1 MTFGAAAFLLAA
13 LAAIIPPIL
22 HMINRQ
28 RAKQL
33 PFSTLRFLRISVQK
47 TRRRRQIRDIFLML
61 VRMAVL
67 IFIALGLARPTLSK
81 VRSLLGGSRAAVGI
95 ILDNSA
101 SMGWIDEGRPR
112 FEAAIT
118 AANQILAHLNAGDE
132 VALWVT
138 NGPHFPELAR
148 FDRQHDKVRQLVA
161 QIGQRGPTYE
171 KGELRPLIT
180 QAREQLAQAD
190 APQKY
195 LFIIT
200 DNQTVTWEGATA
212 ETDAAP
218 ALRADDQE
226 AIRRLRDL
234 ALIIIDCQKTPRPNV
249 GIRKLTLHSVL
260 PVAGVPMRAALEL
273 FNASS
278 VPQQRVAE
286 LYVNGTKIGTSP
298 EVSLPPGETVP
309 TEITFTLDRGGVH
322 QGEVRLVGE
331 DGARFDDR
339 KFFTVEIEAAI
350 PIALVIKQRHEIPY
364 LNDSFYLERALQPVE
379 GQTWSIKTTIL
390 TLDELVTEP
399 LSNYRIL
406 FLVNL
411 PAVTQPVA
419 EKLASFVDNGGRLV
433 WIAGQEVDCAV
444 YNAAHES
451 AGKKLLPAPL
461 EAVIAPT
468 DTERRDSWRVNWLD
482 VQYPALAGFHEPPS
496 LYQSILAYKYIRLDT
511 TQEPDTRVL
520 MRLDG
525 NGDPFLVERDIGTGK
540 VLFLATSAH
549 VDWTNFPLR
558 PIFAPLIARLAF
570 HLAGGENTQL
580 ESIAGQPIVV
590 PFQGQ
595 IPPNVVE
602 IVPPSGSLVRLNL
615 PQGQMR
621 EFRYAETHE
630 VGIYQ
635 FRFLASVRPLQKAYA
650 VNFDPEESDPGKV
663 EREWIEKQFPGTPVI
678 FAENPEDL
686 AGTFELLR
694 HGRSLAELF
703 LMMVLLG
710 LVFETFISNW
720 FSPREEHSKP
730 RVLEDYKPAR
740 RLAPQLG

>member
-22 HMINRQ
+22 HLINRQ

-67 IFIALGLARPTLSK
+67 IFIAVGLARPTLSK
-81 VRSLLGGSRAAVGI
+81 VRSLLGGTRAAVGI

-112 FEAAIT
+112 FEAALT

-138 NGPHFPELAR
+138 SGPSFPELGR
-148 FDRQHDKVRQLVA
+148 FDRQHDKVRQLIA

-171 KGELRPLIT
+171 KGELGPLIA

-200 DNQTVTWEGATA
+200 DNQMVAWEGA
-212 ETDAAP
+212 AANDEVP
-218 ALRADDQE
+218 GSGTGAQE
-226 AIRRLRDL
+226 PDHRLRDVP
-234 ALIIIDCQKTPRPNV
+234 LIIIDCQRTPRPNV
-249 GIRKLTLHSVL
+249 AIRKLTLHSVL
-260 PVAGVPMRAALEL
+260 PVAGVPMKVVLEL
-273 FNASS
+273 FNASTVS
-278 VPQQRVAE
+278 QQRVAE

-298 EVSLPPGETVP
+298 EVSLPPGESVS
-309 TEITFTLDRGGVH
+309 TEIMFILDRGGVH
-322 QGEVRLVGE
+322 QGEVRLLGE

-339 KFFTVEIEAAI
+339 RFFTVEIEAAI
-350 PIALVIKQRHEIPY
+350 PVALVIKQRHEIPY
-364 LNDSFYLERALQPVE
+364 LNDSFYLEKALQPIS
-379 GQTWSIKTTIL
+379 GQTWSIRTTIL
-390 TLDELVTEP
+390 TIDDLSTEP

-419 EKLASFVDNGGRLV
+419 EKLASFVDHGGRLV
-433 WIAGQEVDCAV
+433 WIAGQEVDCAA
-444 YNAAHES
+444 YNAAHE
-451 AGKKLLPAPL
+451 AGGKKLLPAPL
-461 EAVIAPT
+461 EAVISPNPA
-468 DTERRDSWRVNWLD
+468 EKRDSWRVNWLD
-482 VQYPALAGFHEPPS
+482 VQHPALAGFNEPPS
-496 LYQSILAYKYIRLDT
+496 LYQSILAYKYIRVDT
-511 TQEPDTRVL
+511 TKEPDARVL

-525 NGDPFLVERDIGTGK
+525 NADPFLVERDIGTGK

-558 PIFAPLIARLAF
+558 PIFAPFFARLAF
-570 HLAGGENTQL
+570 HLASGEKTQG
-580 ESIAGQPIVV
+580 EVVAGQPIVV

-595 IPPNVVE
+595 IPPTLVE

-615 PQGQMR
+615 PQGQTR
-621 EFRYAETHE
+621 EFRYPETHE
-630 VGIYQ
+630 IGVYQ
-635 FRFLASVRPLQKAYA
+635 FRFLASVRPMQKAYA
-650 VNFDPEESDPGKV
+650 VNFEPDESDPAKAD
-663 EREWIEKQFPGTPVI
+663 REWIEGRFPGTPII
-678 FAENPEDL
+678 FADNPEDL
-686 AGTFELLR
+686 SGTFELLR

-703 LMMVLLG
+703 LIMVLVG
-710 LVFETFISNW
+710 LVFETFVSNW
-720 FSPREEHSKP
+720 FSPREEHPTP
-730 RVLEDYKPAR
+730 RVLENYKPTR
-740 RLAPQLG
+740 RLAPQLR